1 MAAVQGGAGIQEKPV
16 PFRTKDSSQAVEDT
30 LVEAL
35 VTLETD
41 HERTQST
48 PGFDWIVTIRLNAHS
63 CYIGKRYHR
72 LPCSTFHRLP
82 FIVPPNYLS
91 R

>member
-1 MAAVQGGAGIQEKPV
+1 MAAVQGGAGIQEKQV
-16 PFRTKDSSQAVEDT
+16 PFHTKEHSQVVEDT

-48 PGFDWIVTIRLNAHS
+48 PGFDWIVTIPLNAH
-63 CYIGKRYHR
+63 
-72 LPCSTFHRLP
+72 
-82 FIVPPNYLS
+82 
-91 R
+91 